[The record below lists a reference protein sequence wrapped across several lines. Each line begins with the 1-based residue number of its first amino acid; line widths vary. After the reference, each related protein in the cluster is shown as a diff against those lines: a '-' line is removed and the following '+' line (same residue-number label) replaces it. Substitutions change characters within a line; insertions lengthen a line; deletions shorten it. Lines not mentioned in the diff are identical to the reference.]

1 MPVALGE
8 VRAGAAGGHD
18 EGSPAAGEAWRL
30 RTSGRRQRR
39 ASRGGRA
46 GRRLRGRLGAVGRRG
61 ERRGGGG
68 SSRSAEVNKRQVTE
82 VNTAEGCAERGWREP
97 RAAGPG
103 DKGGERPPLARALGR
118 RTAGGLARELDGGGI
133 GGSCPGRPGPS
144 KSLELPDGLASARSR
159 RWAHALLVRSREML
173 PGRQKGK
180 RVSGWSGSVCCGA
193 SCDRVTWLPGSVT
206 PSEQPLNEIKR
217 SRSRGCRSFFFF
229 FFASVE
235 KI

>member
-46 GRRLRGRLGAVGRRG
+46 GRRLRRRLGAVGRRG

-118 RTAGGLARELDGGGI
+118 RTAGGLARELDGGGSVVAAR
-133 GGSCPGRPGPS
+133 GGPARLKVWSYPMAWLQPGPAA
-144 KSLELPDGLASARSR
+144 GLMPS
-159 RWAHALLVRSREML
+159 LLVAGKCCLEGRREKSEWL
-173 PGRQKGK
+173 EWE
-180 RVSGWSGSVCCGA
+180 RV
-193 SCDRVTWLPGSVT
+193 L
-206 PSEQPLNEIKR
+206 
-217 SRSRGCRSFFFF
+217 RG
-229 FFASVE
+229 E
-235 KI
+235 L